1 MARITGG
8 VGMVSDRKSI
18 LSRAIDEVRIHE
30 TTPPQTLPSRRVLR
44 RGRNRRPHACLSNMG
59 VPARLESSHRK
70 AGADVVGGFSFR
82 WFISDCR

>member
-8 VGMVSDRKSI
+8 FGMVSDSKSI
-18 LSRAIDEVRIHE
+18 LSHAIDEVRIHE

-44 RGRNRRPHACLSNMG
+44 RGSNRRPHACLSDMG

-70 AGADVVGGFSFR
+70 AGAEVVGGFSFR

>member
-30 TTPPQTLPSRRVLR
+30 TTPPQTLPTRRVLR
-44 RGRNRRPHACLSNMG
+44 RGRNRRPHACLSDMG
-59 VPARLESSHRK
+59 MPTGLESSHRK
-70 AGADVVGGFSFR
+70 AGAEVVGGYSFR
-82 WFISDCR
+82 WIVSDCR